1 MSLERYLLH
10 LWVQRV
16 GEDFNSSKLLNSGG
30 QLMKYH
36 PLNEPVMAQ
45 VVTERQNNPT

>member
-1 MSLERYLLH
+1 MSLVRYLVH
-10 LWVQRV
+10 LWVKRV

-30 QLMKYH
+30 QLVKYH
-36 PLNEPVMAQ
+36 PLNGPVIAQ